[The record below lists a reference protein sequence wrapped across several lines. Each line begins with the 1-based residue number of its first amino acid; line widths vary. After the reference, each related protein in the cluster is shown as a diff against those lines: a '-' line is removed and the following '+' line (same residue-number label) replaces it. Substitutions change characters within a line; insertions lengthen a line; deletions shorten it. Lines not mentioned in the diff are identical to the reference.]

1 MLIHRNLIHH
11 FQIYPV
17 VDYISIHDILKN
29 SVNSPEISKNILSN
43 EQHESITKNKTIKL
57 EKAKSHIL
65 DLDGLNKLSKE
76 HQNNPIIGYLNINSL
91 RNKINDLRKI
101 CRKTQIHVLCI
112 DETKLDESFPDA
124 QFHIDGYQY
133 PAFRKDRNK
142 NGGGKIVYVKEGLIP
157 KRILE

>member
-1 MLIHRNLIHH
+1 M
-11 FQIYPV
+11 
-17 VDYISIHDILKN
+17 IL
-29 SVNSPEISKNILSN
+29 KNILSN